1 MSIENPV
8 YLAAST
14 MVTPVGG
21 NTIMTAAAINV
32 GASQIAETA
41 ILNKRLKPIKMALVP
56 ETVLPPLNPE
66 ILAHPLPARQL
77 RLLQLAAVG
86 LSQLAGQMPVGQSL
100 PLFLSLPEQLPSLSK
115 PLIGN
120 FIKQL
125 IIQTDFPLDS
135 SQSRVAHVGR
145 SGGIYAIDAAHRYLA
160 EEGHDYVLVGGVD
173 TYCDPDLLARLDA
186 EDRLMGQGALDGF
199 FPGEGAAFLLLA
211 SERVKSQLPSPLI
224 ALAKPGLADEPGHR
238 YSDEPYR
245 GEGLAAA
252 VTQACSHAPGMVD
265 NIWTSMIYDGFASKE
280 LGVAFTRNSKSISPA
295 VKMYHPVDCVGDM
308 GAAISCA
315 LIGLTGAAAQ
325 RTRKSSHHLVCCSSE
340 LSHRGAIRLDVIAEG

>member
-1 MSIENPV
+1 ATHAA
-8 YLAAST
+8 AAS
-14 MVTPVGG
+14 MVECSHQREFHAMFFFFFSSRRRHTRFSRDWSSDVC
-21 NTIMTAAAINV
+21 
-32 GASQIAETA
+32 SSD
-41 ILNKRLKPIKMALVP
+41 L
-56 ETVLPPLNPE
+56 
-66 ILAHPLPARQL
+66 ARQL

-86 LSQLAGQMPVGQSL
+86 LSQLAGQMPVSQSL

-135 SQSRVAHVGR
+135 SQSRVDHVGR

-224 ALAKPGLADEPGHR
+224 ALAKP
-238 YSDEPYR
+238 
-245 GEGLAAA
+245 
-252 VTQACSHAPGMVD
+252 
-265 NIWTSMIYDGFASKE
+265 
-280 LGVAFTRNSKSISPA
+280 
-295 VKMYHPVDCVGDM
+295 
-308 GAAISCA
+308 
-315 LIGLTGAAAQ
+315 
-325 RTRKSSHHLVCCSSE
+325 
-340 LSHRGAIRLDVIAEG
+340 

>member
-1 MSIENPV
+1 MSIENPI
-8 YLAAST
+8 YLAASS

-21 NTIMTAAAINV
+21 NTVMTATAINAGV
-32 GASQIAETA
+32 SQIAETA

-56 ETVLPPLNPE
+56 EGVLPPVNPA

-77 RLLQLAAVG
+77 RLLQLAAVSLG
-86 LSQLAGQMPVGQSL
+86 QLAEQVPTGQRL
-100 PLFLSLPEQLPSLSK
+100 PLFLSLPEHLSSLSK

-125 IIQTDFPLDS
+125 IIQSDFPLDPL
-135 SQSRVAHVGR
+135 QSRMAQVGR
-145 SGGIYAIDAAHRYLA
+145 SGGLHAIEAARRYLA
-160 EEGHDYVLVGGVD
+160 EEGQDYVLVGGVD

-186 EDRLMGQGALDGF
+186 EDRLMVYGALDGF
-199 FPGEGAAFLLLA
+199 FPGEGATFLLLA

-224 ALAKPGLADEPGHR
+224 ALAKPGLAHELGHR

-252 VTQACSHAPGMVD
+252 VTQACDHAPGMVD

-280 LGVAFTRNSKSISPA
+280 LGVAFTRNSKSISTT
-295 VKMYHPVDCVGDM
+295 VNMYHPVDCVGDM
-308 GAAISCA
+308 GAAVSCA
-315 LIGLTGAAAQ
+315 LIALIGAAAQ
-325 RTRKSSHHLVCCSSE
+325 RTKKSSRHLVCCSSE
-340 LSHRGAIRLDVIAEG
+340 LSHRAALRVDVLTDG